1 MASILHDQLQSMA
14 LKQYI
19 KQLAP
24 EKLQQLIKNPDISE
38 ADLKLIQKNTGNE
51 TIKQLATEKLQH
63 LNSQAIQE
71 SLNSYRRLHDA
82 RGWAASIARAQRIN
96 GLKYRYKVLMKK
108 LKFGIFYIML
118 INLMGH
124 SKWSWMNAYRNRYGL
139 IRDDIHTQKK
149 TLKKS
154 AYWYRKL
161 SDSNELDAD

>member
-1 MASILHDQLQSMA
+1 TLTPNLTAFTGVDSQNLPDVMVSVQFILAIGELQSMA

-82 RGWAASIARAQRIN
+82 RGWAASIARGQSLN
-96 GLKYRYKVLMKK
+96 DLKYRYK
-108 LKFGIFYIML
+108 
-118 INLMGH
+118 
-124 SKWSWMNAYRNRYGL
+124 NATPDEKVK
-139 IRDDIHTQKK
+139 IRDILHN
-149 TLKKS
+149 
-154 AYWYRKL
+154 A
-161 SDSNELDAD
+161 N

>member
-1 MASILHDQLQSMA
+1 MESILYDQLQSEA

-63 LNSQAIQE
+63 LNSQSIQE

-82 RGWAASIARAQRIN
+82 RGWAASIARGQSFNDLI
-96 GLKYRYKVLMKK
+96 YRYK
-108 LKFGIFYIML
+108 
-118 INLMGH
+118 
-124 SKWSWMNAYRNRYGL
+124 NATPDEKVK
-139 IRDDIHTQKK
+139 IRDILHN
-149 TLKKS
+149 
-154 AYWYRKL
+154 A
-161 SDSNELDAD
+161 N

>member
-1 MASILHDQLQSMA
+1 MSSILYDQLQSMA

-63 LNSQAIQE
+63 LNSQAIQK

-82 RGWAASIARAQRIN
+82 RGWAASIARVQSLN
-96 GLKYRYKVLMKK
+96 DLKYRYKNATPDEKAK
-108 LKFGIFYIML
+108 IMDIL
-118 INLMGH
+118 H
-124 SKWSWMNAYRNRYGL
+124 NAN
-139 IRDDIHTQKK
+139 
-149 TLKKS
+149 
-154 AYWYRKL
+154 
-161 SDSNELDAD
+161 

>member
-1 MASILHDQLQSMA
+1 MDIRHLTVFVYRTRFFLRQSPSDVKQEKQMSSILYDQLRSKA

-82 RGWAASIARAQRIN
+82 RGWAASIARGQSLNDLI
-96 GLKYRYKVLMKK
+96 YRYK
-108 LKFGIFYIML
+108 
-118 INLMGH
+118 
-124 SKWSWMNAYRNRYGL
+124 NATHDEKVK
-139 IRDDIHTQKK
+139 IRDILHN
-149 TLKKS
+149 
-154 AYWYRKL
+154 A
-161 SDSNELDAD
+161 N

>member
-1 MASILHDQLQSMA
+1 MESILYDQLQSEA

-63 LNSQAIQE
+63 LNSQSIQE

-82 RGWAASIARAQRIN
+82 RGWAASIGRGQSLN
-96 GLKYRYKVLMKK
+96 DLLYRYK
-108 LKFGIFYIML
+108 
-118 INLMGH
+118 
-124 SKWSWMNAYRNRYGL
+124 NATHDEKVK
-139 IRDDIHTQKK
+139 IRDILHN
-149 TLKKS
+149 
-154 AYWYRKL
+154 A
-161 SDSNELDAD
+161 N

>member
-1 MASILHDQLQSMA
+1 MSSILYDQLQSMA

-51 TIKQLATEKLQH
+51 TIKQLATEKLQY

-82 RGWAASIARAQRIN
+82 RGWAASIARGQSLN
-96 GLKYRYKVLMKK
+96 DLKYRYK
-108 LKFGIFYIML
+108 
-118 INLMGH
+118 
-124 SKWSWMNAYRNRYGL
+124 NATPDEKVK
-139 IRDDIHTQKK
+139 IRDILHN
-149 TLKKS
+149 
-154 AYWYRKL
+154 A
-161 SDSNELDAD
+161 N

>member
-1 MASILHDQLQSMA
+1 MTAFTGVDSQNLPDVMVSVQFILAIGELQSMA

-82 RGWAASIARAQRIN
+82 RGWAASIARGQSLN
-96 GLKYRYKVLMKK
+96 DLKYRYK
-108 LKFGIFYIML
+108 
-118 INLMGH
+118 
-124 SKWSWMNAYRNRYGL
+124 NATPDEKVK
-139 IRDDIHTQKK
+139 IRDILHN
-149 TLKKS
+149 
-154 AYWYRKL
+154 A
-161 SDSNELDAD
+161 N